1 MSLLAVIL
9 VVLGIIKLIIAYTLN
24 KSEIQDILIT
34 LPVDSEE
41 FKRGAINFLILD
53 GLIGIFCGVYLLLL

>member
-9 VVLGIIKLIIAYTLN
+9 VVLSIIKLIIAYTLN

-53 GLIGIFCGVYLLLL
+53 GLIGIFCGVYLILL

>member
-9 VVLGIIKLIIAYTLN
+9 VVLSIIKLIIAYTLN